1 MTAPK
6 SDTPFLVYVPVDY
19 TDKRAFPVIFYYH
32 GLGGSATTAMFRL
45 ITKGQGFIIVG
56 MNYATYAYYRKLRLS
71 PTATGPEKLY
81 FKEVLTM
88 VSDRLNIATDYIFMG
103 GYSQGGYSTT
113 VLGEQLLDQL
123 AGRLV
128 LGAGRRD
135 MDVNPPPREL
145 IRGHPVF
152 FGVGELDDPHYPRAK
167 RAAQFYRN
175 LGADVTFEGW
185 PNETHSFSM
194 EVFKYT
200 KIREWLIAYGPTK
213 QAESGFAAAQA
224 AEKDKRLG
232 EAFRLYDQTAG
243 ILPDTELCR
252 LAKEAA
258 GRLATQA
265 NKQIDLIKKTGDKK
279 PYVELI
285 KKLETLRDMYN
296 GSIFAERA
304 VQVLHELLNAK
315 ANALEKRARAA
326 ETEKDYVR
334 ALQLYKL
341 YLSYFTE
348 AERYPEVK
356 KHLKAL
362 QKETGIK

>member
-6 SDTPFLVYVPVDY
+6 SDTTFLVYVPVDY

-213 QAESGFAAAQA
+213 QAESGVCGGAKPLRRIRDWVRRSGFTTKPQA
-224 AEKDKRLG
+224 FCPIPSCVALRKK
-232 EAFRLYDQTAG
+232 Q
-243 ILPDTELCR
+243 P
-252 LAKEAA
+252 

-265 NKQIDLIKKTGDKK
+265 NQQIDLIKKTADKK
-279 PYVELI
+279 PYAELV
-285 KKLETLRDMYN
+285 KKLESASR
-296 GSIFAERA
+296 
-304 VQVLHELLNAK
+304 
-315 ANALEKRARAA
+315 
-326 ETEKDYVR
+326 YV
-334 ALQLYKL
+334 
-341 YLSYFTE
+341 
-348 AERYPEVK
+348 
-356 KHLKAL
+356 
-362 QKETGIK
+362 